1 MDLEETLDVDSVKDQ
16 TGCTDED
23 YAELCRVFNE
33 EGTNMLNRLLDAKE
47 AISQANDAYQL
58 ADASNL
64 LYTAAHELSASFAII
79 GARSA
84 ETYARETQV
93 QLRPR
98 AGRGADA
105 TPPKDNLLQAAD
117 VLLVYVDNCLNLLS

>member
-1 MDLEETLDVDSVKDQ
+1 MALDESLDVDSVKDQ

-23 YAELCRVFNE
+23 YAELCRVFID
-33 EGTNMLNRLLDAKE
+33 EGKNMMSRLQDAE
-47 AISQANDAYQL
+47 NAILQANDAHQL
-58 ADASNL
+58 SDASNL

-93 QLRPR
+93 QLRHR

-105 TPPKDNLLQAAD
+105 TPPKPDLLKATH
-117 VLLVYVDNCLNLLS
+117 VLLASIKNCLALLR